1 MKMISKNFCVYVALL
16 FTTAMSAKNPNIIFL
31 LADDL
36 GLRDVGCYGGPIHTP
51 AIDTLAEKGTRFTT
65 FYSGSAVC
73 SPSRATMLT
82 GRQHIR
88 TGIYSWVHDPSQKS
102 HLLEREIT
110 IPEVLKEQGYSTAHF
125 GKWHLGLPYG
135 KYKNK
140 PTPDKH
146 GFDYWFLTENNASPS
161 HKNPRNFIRNG
172 TPVGKTEGYSS
183 HIVIND
189 TLDWLQKKQTQK
201 QESPFF
207 LNIWFH
213 EPHRKMAA
221 PDECISPYLKDGD
234 TGVGRNSA
242 ALYSGTIDNTDRA
255 IKKLLL
261 YLEEQNL
268 MKDTLI
274 VYSSDNGSFRSDRV
288 GVLKGKKGSNY
299 QGGLRVPGIFCWPAK
314 IKSGIEIEEPA
325 GLVDLMATIC
335 DFVGYKM
342 PEEIHLDGSS
352 LQPLLTGAPKNFKR
366 LQPFFWHFAESK
378 QIVGIRDGNYSL
390 LAYPDYE
397 FSNGE
402 KFNEAWIPT
411 IKEGGYRDFE
421 LYDLDKDPMQKN
433 DLAKQRPELL
443 LSLKNKL
450 LNINASVMAEGS
462 DWHLDSK

>member
-1 MKMISKNFCVYVALL
+1 MISKNFCVYVALL

-110 IPEVLKEQGYSTAHF
+110 IPEVLKKQGYSTAHF

-189 TLDWLQKKQTQK
+189 ALDWLQKKQTQK

>member
-1 MKMISKNFCVYVALL
+1 MISKNFCVYVALL

-189 TLDWLQKKQTQK
+189 ALDWLQKKQTQK

-221 PDECISPYLKDGD
+221 PDECISPYLTDGD
-234 TGVGRNSA
+234 TGVGRDSA

-462 DWHLDSK
+462 DWHLDSQ

>member
-1 MKMISKNFCVYVALL
+1 MISKNFCVYVALL

-172 TPVGKTEGYSS
+172 TPIGKTEGYSS

-189 TLDWLQKKQTQK
+189 ALDWLQKKQTQK

>member
-1 MKMISKNFCVYVALL
+1 MISKNHFLYGAFL
-16 FTTAMSAKNPNIIFL
+16 FTTALCAKNPNIIFL

-36 GLRDVGCYGGPIHTP
+36 GLRDVGCYGGPIQTP
-51 AIDTLAEKGTRFTT
+51 AIDTIAEKGTRFTT

-88 TGIYSWVHDPSQKS
+88 TGIYSWVHEPSQKS
-102 HLLEREIT
+102 HLLEREVT

-135 KYKNK
+135 KHKNK

-146 GFDYWFLTENNASPS
+146 GFDYWFLTENNASPN
-161 HKNPRNFIRNG
+161 HKNPYNFIRNG
-172 TPVGKTEGYSS
+172 TPIGKTKGYSCR
-183 HIVIND
+183 IVID
-189 TLDWLQKKQTQK
+189 EALDWLQKRQIEN

-213 EPHRKMAA
+213 EPHKKMAA
-221 PDECISPYLKDGD
+221 PDECISPYLTDGD
-234 TGVGRNSA
+234 TGVGKDSA

-255 IKKLLL
+255 IKELLH

-268 MKDTLI
+268 MEDTLI

-299 QGGLRVPGIFCWPAK
+299 EGGLRVPGIFCWPAK
-314 IKSGIEIEEPA
+314 IRSGIQIEEPA

-342 PEEIHLDGSS
+342 PDEIHLDGSS

-378 QIVGIRDGNYSL
+378 QIVGIRDGSYSL

-397 FSNGE
+397 FPKGE

-421 LYDLDKDPMQKN
+421 LYDLVNDPMQED

-450 LNINASVMAEGS
+450 LKINASVMAEGS
-462 DWHLDSK
+462 DWHLDSQ

>member
-1 MKMISKNFCVYVALL
+1 MISKNFCVYVALL

-172 TPVGKTEGYSS
+172 TPIGKTEGYSS

-189 TLDWLQKKQTQK
+189 ALDWLQKKQTQK

-234 TGVGRNSA
+234 TGVGRDSA

-421 LYDLDKDPMQKN
+421 LYDLDNDPMQKN

-462 DWHLDSK
+462 DWHLDSQ

>member
-1 MKMISKNFCVYVALL
+1 MISKNFCVYVALL

-102 HLLEREIT
+102 HLLETEIT

-172 TPVGKTEGYSS
+172 TPIGKTEGYSS

-189 TLDWLQKKQTQK
+189 ALDWLQKKQTQK

-234 TGVGRNSA
+234 TGVGRDSA

-325 GLVDLMATIC
+325 GLVDMMATIC

-390 LAYPDYE
+390 LACPDYE

>member
-1 MKMISKNFCVYVALL
+1 MILKNFCVYVALL

-189 TLDWLQKKQTQK
+189 ALDWLQKKQTQK

-234 TGVGRNSA
+234 TGVGRDSA
-242 ALYSGTIDNTDRA
+242 ALYSATIDNTDRA
-255 IKKLLL
+255 IKKLLF

-325 GLVDLMATIC
+325 GLVDMMATIC

>member
-1 MKMISKNFCVYVALL
+1 MKIISKNYFLYAALL

-135 KYKNK
+135 KHKNK

-146 GFDYWFLTENNASPS
+146 GFDYWFLTENNASPN

-172 TPVGKTEGYSS
+172 TPIGKTEGYSS

-189 TLDWLQKKQTQK
+189 ALDWLQKKQMHK

-234 TGVGRNSA
+234 TGVGRDSA

-268 MKDTLI
+268 MEDTLI

-299 QGGLRVPGIFCWPAK
+299 QGGLRVSGIFCWAAN

-378 QIVGIRDGNYSL
+378 QIVGIRDENYSL

-397 FSNGE
+397 FSKGE

-421 LYDLDKDPMQKN
+421 LYDLDNDPMQKN
-433 DLAKQRPELL
+433 DLSKQNPELL

-450 LNINASVMAEGS
+450 LKINASVMAEGS
-462 DWHLDSK
+462 DWHLDQQ

>member
-1 MKMISKNFCVYVALL
+1 MKMISKNFFLYGALF
-16 FTTAMSAKNPNIIFL
+16 FTSAMLAKNPNIIFL

-110 IPEVLKEQGYSTAHF
+110 IPEVLKEKGYSTAHF

-146 GFDYWFLTENNASPS
+146 GFDYWLLTENNASPN

-172 TPVGKTEGYSS
+172 TPIGKTEGYSS

-189 TLDWLQKKQTQK
+189 ALDWLQKKQMQK

-221 PDECISPYLKDGD
+221 PDECITPYLKDGD
-234 TGVGRNSA
+234 TGVGRDSA

-261 YLEEQNL
+261 YLEEHNL
-268 MKDTLI
+268 MEDTLI

-288 GVLKGKKGSNY
+288 GVLRGKKGSNY

-314 IKSGIEIEEPA
+314 IKSGIQIEEPA

-335 DFVGYKM
+335 DFVGYEM
-342 PEEIHLDGSS
+342 PEEIRLDGSS
-352 LQPLLTGAPKNFKR
+352 LQALLTGDPRNFKR

-378 QIVGIRDGNYSL
+378 QVVGIRDGNYSL
-390 LAYPDYE
+390 LACPDYE
-397 FSNGE
+397 FSKSE

-411 IKEGGYRDFE
+411 IKKGGYRDFE
-421 LYDLDKDPMQKN
+421 LYDLVKDPMQKD

-443 LSLKNKL
+443 LSLKSKL
-450 LNINASVMAEGS
+450 LKINASVMAEGS
-462 DWHLDSK
+462 DWHLDQQ

>member
-1 MKMISKNFCVYVALL
+1 MISKNFCVYVALL

>member
-1 MKMISKNFCVYVALL
+1 MISKNFCVYVALL

-335 DFVGYKM
+335 DFVGYIM

>member
-1 MKMISKNFCVYVALL
+1 MISKNHFLYGALL
-16 FTTAMSAKNPNIIFL
+16 FTTAMFAKDPNIIFL

-36 GLRDVGCYGGPIHTP
+36 GLRDLGCYGGPIQTP

-88 TGIYSWVHDPSQKS
+88 TGIYSWVHEPSQKS
-102 HLLEREIT
+102 HLLEREVT

-135 KYKNK
+135 KHKNK

-146 GFDYWFLTENNASPS
+146 GFDYWFLTENNASPN
-161 HKNPRNFIRNG
+161 HKNPYNFIRNG
-172 TPVGKTEGYSS
+172 TPIGKTKGYSCR
-183 HIVIND
+183 IVID
-189 TLDWLQKKQTQK
+189 EALDWLQKRQM
-201 QESPFF
+201 ENHEPPFF

-213 EPHRKMAA
+213 EPHKKMAA
-221 PDECISPYLKDGD
+221 PDECISPYLTDGD
-234 TGVGRNSA
+234 TGVGKDSA

-255 IKKLLL
+255 IKELLH

-268 MKDTLI
+268 MEDTLI

-299 QGGLRVPGIFCWPAK
+299 EGGLRVPGIFCWPAK
-314 IKSGIEIEEPA
+314 IRSGIQIEEPA

-342 PEEIHLDGSS
+342 PAEIHMDGSS
-352 LQPLLTGAPKNFKR
+352 LQPLLTGTPQNFKR

-397 FSNGE
+397 FSKGE

-421 LYDLDKDPMQKN
+421 LYDLDNDPMQKD
-433 DLAKQRPELL
+433 DLAIQRPELL

-450 LNINASVMAEGS
+450 LKINASVMAEGS
-462 DWHLDSK
+462 DWHLDSQ

>member
-1 MKMISKNFCVYVALL
+1 MISKNFCVYVALL

-189 TLDWLQKKQTQK
+189 ALDWLQKKQTQK

>member
-1 MKMISKNFCVYVALL
+1 MISKNHFLYGAFL
-16 FTTAMSAKNPNIIFL
+16 FTTALCAKNPNIIFL

-36 GLRDVGCYGGPIHTP
+36 GLRDVGCYGGPIQTP
-51 AIDTLAEKGTRFTT
+51 AIDTIAEKGTRFTT

-88 TGIYSWVHDPSQKS
+88 TGIYSWVHEPSQKS
-102 HLLEREIT
+102 HLLEREVT

-135 KYKNK
+135 KHKNK

-146 GFDYWFLTENNASPS
+146 GFDYWFLTENNASPN
-161 HKNPRNFIRNG
+161 HKNPYNFIRNG
-172 TPVGKTEGYSS
+172 TPIGKTKGYSCR
-183 HIVIND
+183 IVID
-189 TLDWLQKKQTQK
+189 EALDWLQKRQIEN

-213 EPHRKMAA
+213 EPHKKMAA
-221 PDECISPYLKDGD
+221 PDECISPYLTDGD
-234 TGVGRNSA
+234 TGVGKDSA

-255 IKKLLL
+255 IKELLH

-268 MKDTLI
+268 MEDTLI

-299 QGGLRVPGIFCWPAK
+299 EGGLRVPGIFCWPAK
-314 IKSGIEIEEPA
+314 IRSGIQIEEPA

-342 PEEIHLDGSS
+342 PDEIHLDGSS
-352 LQPLLTGAPKNFKR
+352 LQSLLTGAPKNFKR

-378 QIVGIRDGNYSL
+378 QIVGIRDGSYSL

-397 FSNGE
+397 FPKGE

-421 LYDLDKDPMQKN
+421 LYDLVNDPMQED

-450 LNINASVMAEGS
+450 LKINASVMAEGS
-462 DWHLDSK
+462 DWHLDSQ

>member
-1 MKMISKNFCVYVALL
+1 MLLKNYFLYGVLL
-16 FTTAMSAKNPNIIFL
+16 LTTAMFAKNPNIIFL

-36 GLRDVGCYGGPIHTP
+36 GFRDVGCYDGPIHTP
-51 AIDTLAEKGTRFTT
+51 AIDSLAEKGTKFTT

-82 GRQHIR
+82 GRHHIR
-88 TGIYSWVHDPSQKS
+88 TGIYSWVHEPSQKS

-110 IPEVLKEQGYSTAHF
+110 IPEVLKEKGYSTAHF

-146 GFDYWFLTENNASPS
+146 GFDYWFLTENNASPN
-161 HKNPRNFIRNG
+161 HKNPTNFIRNG
-172 TPVGKTEGYSS
+172 TPIGKTKDYSC
-183 HIVIND
+183 HIVID
-189 TLDWLQKKQTQK
+189 EALDWLQKKQL
-201 QESPFF
+201 ENHEPPFF

-213 EPHRKMAA
+213 EPHKKMAA
-221 PDECISPYLKDGD
+221 PDECISPYLTDGD
-234 TGVGRNSA
+234 TGIGKDSA

-261 YLEEQNL
+261 YLEKQNL
-268 MKDTLI
+268 MENTLI
-274 VYSSDNGSFRSDRV
+274 VYSSDNGSFRLDRV

-299 QGGLRVPGIFCWPAK
+299 EGGLRVPGIFCWPAK
-314 IKSGIEIEEPA
+314 IKAGIQIEEPA
-325 GLVDLMATIC
+325 GLVDLTATIC

-352 LQPLLTGAPKNFKR
+352 LQPLLTGDPQNFKR
-366 LQPFFWHFAESK
+366 VQPFFWHLEQSK

-397 FSNGE
+397 LSKSKN
-402 KFNEAWIPT
+402 FNEAWIPT

-421 LYDLDKDPMQKN
+421 LYDLVNDPMQED

-443 LSLKNKL
+443 STLKNKL
-450 LNINASVMAEGS
+450 LKINASVMAEGP
-462 DWHLDSK
+462 DWHLDSQ